1 MIVDLLAELAALT
14 PRILHQA
21 LFGALAA
28 AGFGVLFN
36 FGPKNLIW
44 CAAMGA
50 LALAVRT
57 VGQDAHWS
65 LEAASFAAAL
75 VTGVTVSLFQ
85 PKLGAAAKAVGLAGC
100 IPMVPGAFFGQA
112 LLGFFAL
119 TAPQAEHA
127 DVTIVLSMQAM
138 LRVVFTLGA
147 IGAGL
152 AIPSHILRQKDF

>member
-1 MIVDLLAELAALT
+1 MITHMLT
-14 PRILHQA
+14 LVPHVLHQA
-21 LFGALAA
+21 FFGALAA

-36 FGPKNLIW
+36 FGPRNLVW

-57 VGQDAHWS
+57 IAQNDLWS
-65 LEAASFAAAL
+65 LEAASFAAAV
-75 VTGVTVSLFQ
+75 VTGFTVTLFE
-85 PKLGAAAKAVGLAGC
+85 PKLGSAANAIGLAGC

-119 TAPQAEHA
+119 TAPQAANA

-138 LRVVFTLGA
+138 LRVIFTLGA

-152 AIPSHILRQKDF
+152 AIPSHILRKKDF